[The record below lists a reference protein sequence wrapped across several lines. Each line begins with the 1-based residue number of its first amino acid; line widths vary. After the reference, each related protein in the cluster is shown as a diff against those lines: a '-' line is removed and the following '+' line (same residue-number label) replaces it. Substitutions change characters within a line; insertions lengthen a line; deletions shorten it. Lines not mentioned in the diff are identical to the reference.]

1 MVRFR
6 RRRRVNKTK
15 NTISHNSSLRN
26 DTKNIPKNYGKAM
39 LAYIQK
45 NSRET
50 KYLLSVHDVDY
61 L

>member
-6 RRRRVNKTK
+6 RRRASNRPK
-15 NTISHNSSLRN
+15 NIISHNSSLRN

-39 LAYIQK
+39 LTYIQK
-45 NSRET
+45 NCRQVKNLLD
-50 KYLLSVHDVDY
+50 KYDVDY

>member
-6 RRRRVNKTK
+6 RRRASNRPK

-39 LAYIQK
+39 LTYIQK
-45 NSRET
+45 NGREVKNLLE
-50 KYLLSVHDVDY
+50 KYEVDY